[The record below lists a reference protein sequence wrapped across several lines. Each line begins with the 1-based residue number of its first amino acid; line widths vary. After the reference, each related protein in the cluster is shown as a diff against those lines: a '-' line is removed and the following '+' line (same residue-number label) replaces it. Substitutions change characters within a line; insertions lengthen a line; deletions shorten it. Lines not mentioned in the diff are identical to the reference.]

1 MFGCIEGEGAERER
15 ECVFNFGVKKL
26 HMPKIWMRLVII
38 EIALRCLGT
47 GG

>member
-1 MFGCIEGEGAERER
+1 MYGRRGSRERER
-15 ECVFNFGVKKL
+15 EFNFGVKKL
-26 HMPKIWMRLVII
+26 HMLKIWMRLVII